1 LQVAIIGRPNV
12 GKSSLFNALL
22 GTARAIVTAAPGTTR
37 DLVSEVAD
45 VEGLRVTLVDTAGL
59 REATDPAEIEGV
71 ERSRQA
77 VGVSDL
83 ILHVIDGD
91 ELPETSDARC
101 LVVKNKSDIAPAT
114 VAATKAG
121 VISVSAR
128 TGDGLAQLRQ
138 RLVAVLDAEP
148 KRERPEITN
157 VRHIALV
164 ERAHEALARAR
175 AASLAETGSMP
186 EEFVLADLQDA
197 RAALEAISGKRA
209 PDALLAHIFSRFCI
223 GK

>member
-1 LQVAIIGRPNV
+1 
-12 GKSSLFNALL
+12 
-22 GTARAIVTAAPGTTR
+22 
-37 DLVSEVAD
+37 
-45 VEGLRVTLVDTAGL
+45 
-59 REATDPAEIEGV
+59 
-71 ERSRQA
+71 
-77 VGVSDL
+77 VSDL

-91 ELPETSDARC
+91 ELPGTGDAPC
-101 LVVKNKSDIAPAT
+101 LVVRNKSDIAPAT
-114 VAATKAG
+114 AAATEAG
-121 VISVSAR
+121 VVSVSAR
-128 TGDGLAQLRQ
+128 TGDGLARLRQ
-138 RLVAVLDAEP
+138 RLVALLDAEP

-197 RAALEAISGKRA
+197 RAALEEISGKRA